1 WWVQQPRERNP
12 RGGDKWR
19 FESRTLHYTPRS
31 GLSSSFLDLMADT
44 MPCFPRPTIRE
55 RACRRWLR
63 NRLTI
68 QLEGVSGGTRR
79 GAVGITR
86 TPLHWGFRSGSFL
99 RFPAYNG

>member
-44 MPCFPRPTIRE
+44 MPWFPRLTSRE
-55 RACRRWLR
+55 RACRRWRR

-79 GAVGITR
+79 GITR
-86 TPLHWGFRSGSFL
+86 TPLHWGIRSGSFL
-99 RFPAYNG
+99 RFLGCNGRY